1 MNEKSTKS
9 SIVFSD
15 HWLEDEVVFGLRAST
30 TVLNLKLDVPSDF
43 SRTFRHPCLLGTSCF
58 PTAFFSDLDNFK
70 LQCTGR

>member
-43 SRTFRHPCLLGTSCF
+43 QELFVIHVYWELLVFQQHFLAT
-58 PTAFFSDLDNFK
+58 
-70 LQCTGR
+70 